1 MSNFDLL
8 DAVLPTKG
16 RYCVMGIGRYPDQRF
31 VETREEAAEVF
42 AEHVANGVDAY
53 FGCAKY
59 GPLNN
64 RTHAN
69 VAHVRALWV
78 DIDCGPTK
86 GVADEK
92 GVIKGYLDQQIGLD
106 ELEKFY
112 NTVGLPKPILV
123 NSGYGVHA
131 YWLLEETL
139 TRKEWEPLSDRLREL
154 CDENGLIVDASV
166 FEASRILR
174 VPGTFNF
181 KYDNQKEV
189 TVVNE
194 VTVRMSYAHVKELL
208 GASDA
213 KIDQPDF
220 LPRAASPMMEAMM
233 GNRVKRFKTIMM
245 RSVSGDGCNQLL
257 EAFQNQASI
266 EEPLWRSALSIAA
279 FCIDADSAA
288 HKLSDQHPGYNP
300 AEVDEKIKNL
310 ISGGGPHHCSTFEKQ
325 NKTGCD
331 NCTHKGKIKSP
342 IVLGMELAESEV
354 EDGEYVLP
362 EDEDTGVAHH
372 IPEYPF
378 PFTRGKNG
386 GIWKKAVDEEDEP
399 ELVYEHDL
407 YVVKRMKDPELGE
420 TALFRLHLPMDGV
433 KEFVIPLAS
442 IAVKEKLREALA
454 HQGVAA
460 HPKQLENLMY
470 FIMTFMKA
478 LQYAK
483 KAEIM
488 RTQFGWVDND
498 SKFIIGDREI
508 TKDGTFYSP
517 PSHTTK
523 LVADKMVPAGSLEKW
538 KEVFNMYAKP
548 GLEPHAFA
556 ALTAFGSPLL
566 RFTGMSGAIIN
577 VIHKS
582 SGSGKSTA
590 LYMCNSV
597 WGHPKELAS
606 MWKDTANAK
615 MHRLG
620 VMNNLP
626 NTIDEITNTSPMEFS
641 DLAYSISQGRGKN
654 RMKAST
660 NEERINN
667 TSWQGITLASA
678 NASFYEKL
686 GAAKNSPDGESMR
699 LLEYRIEPSKV
710 IDVAEGKQMFD
721 HQLFENYGHAGEI
734 YAKYLVDNLEDVKDL
749 IRQVQARIDKEVQ
762 FTSRERFWSAV
773 AACNIAGG
781 LIARSLGLH
790 DFDMKV
796 IYKWM
801 TDMLNEMRD
810 EVAPPQTSPITTLG
824 EFMNSH
830 VQNTLI
836 VDGEVDARSTL
847 SAMPTQEPKG
857 ELLIR
862 FEPDTKDVFIAAK
875 QFKDYCVKF
884 QINYKD
890 LLKQLKDMEVYAE
903 AVNKRMS
910 KGMKISSPAVRV
922 LRFRADKFEFISVAT
937 PTVTDEDRDSNVQD

>member
-8 DAVLPTKG
+8 DAVLPVEG

-31 VETREEAAEVF
+31 VDTREEAAEVF
-42 AEHVANGVDAY
+42 AEHVANGIDAY

-59 GPLNN
+59 GPLNRRN
-64 RTHAN
+64 HDNVTHI
-69 VAHVRALWV
+69 RALWV
-78 DIDCGPTK
+78 DIDCGATK
-86 GVADEK
+86 GVPDDK
-92 GVIKGYLDQQIGLD
+92 GVIKGYLDQQTGLD
-106 ELEKFY
+106 ELEKFCT
-112 NTVGLPKPILV
+112 TVGLPKPILV

-139 TRKEWEPLSDRLREL
+139 TRAEWEPLSERLCEL
-154 CDENGLIVDASV
+154 CSENGLIVDSSV

-181 KYDNQKEV
+181 KYDAQKEV
-189 TVVNE
+189 TVISAE
-194 VTVRMSYAHVKELL
+194 TERMTYAYVKELL
-208 GASDA
+208 GATDA
-213 KIDQPDF
+213 KPDRPDF
-220 LPRAASPMMEAMM
+220 LPRSVSPMMEAMM
-233 GNRVKRFKTIMM
+233 GSRVKRFKTIMM
-245 RSVSGDGCNQLL
+245 RSANGDGCNQLL
-257 EAFQNQASI
+257 EAFQNQSSI

-279 FCIDADSAA
+279 FCVDVDKAA
-288 HKLSDQHPGYNP
+288 HMMSDQHPGYNP

-310 ISGGGPHHCSTFEKQ
+310 ISGGGPHHCATFEKQ

-331 NCTHKGKIKSP
+331 NCKHKGKIKSP
-342 IVLGMELAESEV
+342 IVLGMELDESHV

-362 EDEDTGVAHH
+362 DEDTGVTYY

-378 PFTRGKNG
+378 PFIRPTNG
-386 GIWKKAVDEEDEP
+386 GIWKKAQDEEDEP
-399 ELVYEHDL
+399 VMVYEHDL

-442 IAVKEKLREALA
+442 IAVKDKLREALA

-470 FIMTFMKA
+470 FIVTFVKS
-478 LQYAK
+478 LQYVK

-498 SKFIIGDREI
+498 SKFIIGDREV

-517 PSHTTK
+517 PSNTTK
-523 LVADKMVPAGSLEKW
+523 TVADKMTPTGSFEAW

-556 ALTAFGSPLL
+556 ALTGFGSPLL
-566 RFTGMSGAIIN
+566 KFTGMSGAIIN

-590 LYMCNSV
+590 LYMCNSI
-597 WGHPKELAS
+597 WGHSKELAC
-606 MWKDTANAK
+606 MWKDTYNVK

-654 RMKAST
+654 RMKSQT
-660 NEERINN
+660 NEERVNH

-686 GAAKNSPDGESMR
+686 GSAKNSPDGESMR
-699 LLEYRIEPSKV
+699 LLEYKISPTTIISVE
-710 IDVAEGKQMFD
+710 EGKQMFD
-721 HQLFENYGHAGEI
+721 HQLMNNYGFAGEI
-734 YAKYLVDNLEDVKDL
+734 YAKYLVDNLEEVKDL

-781 LIARSLGLH
+781 LISRSLGLH
-790 DFDMKV
+790 NYDMKEV
-796 IYKWM
+796 YKWM
-801 TDMLNEMRD
+801 VKMLGEMRED
-810 EVAPPQTSPITTLG
+810 VAPPQSNPDAIVG
-824 EFMNSH
+824 EFVNAYLNNLL
-830 VQNTLI
+830 VVN
-836 VDGEVDARSTL
+836 GEIDARSTL
-847 SAMPTQEPKG
+847 VAMPTQEPKG

-862 FEPDTKDVFIAAK
+862 FEPDTKCLFIAAK
-875 QFKDYCVKF
+875 QFKDYCVKS
-884 QINYKD
+884 QINYKE
-890 LLKQLKDMEVYAE
+890 LLQQLKTSGVFIE

-910 KGMKISSPAVRV
+910 KGMRVISPAVRV
-922 LRFRADKFEFISVAT
+922 LQFDSTHFGFLEEAAA
-937 PTVTDEDRDSNVQD
+937 PANEDRDSSVQD

>member
-8 DAVLPTKG
+8 DTVLPSEG
-16 RYCVMGIGRYPDQRF
+16 RYTVLGLGPYTDQTQWD
-31 VETREEAAEVF
+31 TREEVAAQ
-42 AEHVANGVDAY
+42 AEHLVKHGFDVY
-53 FGCAKY
+53 FGCAKF
-59 GPLNN
+59 GPLNK
-64 RTHAN
+64 RTKDN
-69 VAHVRALWV
+69 VSHVRALWM
-78 DIDCGPTK
+78 DIDCGPLK
-86 GVADEK
+86 GVPDDK
-92 GVIKGYLDQQIGLD
+92 GIIKCYLTQELGLAA
-106 ELEKFY
+106 LRNFCA
-112 NTVGLPKPILV
+112 TVGLPRPIMV
-123 NSGYGVHA
+123 DSGYGIHA
-131 YWLLEETL
+131 YWLLEETI
-139 TRKEWEPLSDRLREL
+139 TRTEWEPLADRLREL
-154 CDENGLIVDASV
+154 CVEQGLIVDPSV
-166 FEASRILR
+166 FEAARVLRI
-174 VPGTFNF
+174 PGTFNF
-181 KYDNQKEV
+181 KQAEPKEV
-189 TVVNE
+189 TVINE
-194 VTVRMSYAHVKELL
+194 DTPRMAYAYIKELL
-208 GASDA
+208 GAA
-213 KIDQPDF
+213 EPKPEQPDF
-220 LPRAASPMMEAMM
+220 LPRAMSPMMEAMM
-233 GNRVKRFKTIMM
+233 GNKVKRFSAIMM
-245 RSVSGDGCNQLL
+245 RGEGGCAQLVHC
-257 EAFQNQASI
+257 FQNQESI
-266 EEPLWRSALSIAA
+266 DEPLWRSALSIAA
-279 FCIDADSAA
+279 FCVDKDSAA
-288 HKLSDQHPGYNP
+288 HKLSNKHPNYNP
-300 AEVDEKIKNL
+300 GEVDDKVANL
-310 ISGGGPHHCSTFEKQ
+310 VAKGGPHHCNTFAKLNPQ
-325 NKTGCD
+325 GCAG
-331 NCTHKGKIKSP
+331 CKHSGKITSP
-342 IVLGMELAESEV
+342 IMLGIELEEAEVV
-354 EDGEYVLP
+354 EGEYVVP
-362 EDEDTGVAHH
+362 AEEDAPAHR

-378 PFTRGKNG
+378 PFTRGVNG
-386 GIWKKAVDEEDEP
+386 GIWRKGEDAEDEP
-399 ELVYEHDL
+399 ALVYEHDL

-470 FIMTFMKA
+470 FIVTFMKA

-508 TKDGTFYSP
+508 TKDGVFYSP
-517 PSHTTK
+517 PSHTTR
-523 LVADKMVPAGSLEKW
+523 LVAEKMVSAGSLEKW

-556 ALTAFGSPLL
+556 ALTSFGSPLL
-566 RFTGMSGAIIN
+566 KFTGMSGAIIN

-590 LYMCNSV
+590 LYMCNSI

-606 MWKDTANAK
+606 MWKDTANVK

-654 RMKAST
+654 RMKSST

-699 LLEYRIEPSKV
+699 LLEYRIEPNSV
-710 IDVAEGKQMFD
+710 IGVAEGKQMFD

-749 IRQVQARIDKEVQ
+749 IRQIQARIDKEVQ
-762 FTSRERFWSAV
+762 FTARERFWSAV

-781 LIARSLGLH
+781 LIAKNLGLH
-790 DFDMKV
+790 EFDMKV

-801 TDMLNEMRD
+801 TGMLNEMRD
-810 EVAPPQTSPITTLG
+810 EVTPPQSSPVTILG
-824 EFMNSH
+824 EFINAHMNNAL
-830 VQNTLI
+830 VVN
-836 VDGEVDARSTL
+836 GEADARSTMTP
-847 SAMPTQEPKG
+847 MPILEPKG

-862 FEPDTKDVFIAAK
+862 YEPDTKFLFVAAK

-884 QINYKD
+884 QINYRD
-890 LLKQLKDMEVYAE
+890 VLKQLKDTGLFVE
-903 AVNKRMS
+903 AVNKRMA
-910 KGMKISSPAVRV
+910 KGMRMVSPAVRTLHFNAVNFESVQMDV
-922 LRFRADKFEFISVAT
+922 LIAN
-937 PTVTDEDRDSNVQD
+937 EDRVDPVPD